1 MTPFLLLPLAC
12 YFVAAVLYHVHL
24 FSNRGNGEAATAA
37 RHAATGATLL
47 GVVTHAMVLT
57 EAAWVGGRAPL
68 GRPSE
73 TLSLLAW
80 LIAVA
85 QLVIEARAGWAAI
98 GSLSMPIAFIA
109 VFCAMLPAAHGPH
122 EASVLH
128 SRLME
133 PHVLATILGF
143 VSFALAF
150 CCAVLYL
157 IQSRLLKRKRIKGLF
172 GRLPPL
178 ESISV
183 SAHWM
188 ATAGFSMLTLG
199 IVTGVIWAMRAW
211 RPGWYLDPK
220 VVTSFFAWLVYAA
233 YLYASAVSGWRGRKT
248 TYFLI
253 AGFIVV
259 LIAYYGVNLV
269 APGQHRF

>member
-1 MTPFLLLPLAC
+1 MTPVLLVPLAL
-12 YFVAAVLYHVHL
+12 YFAAAVLYHMHL
-24 FSNRGNGEAATAA
+24 FGSRSSGETAARLRRAATAA
-37 RHAATGATLL
+37 TLG

-68 GRPSE
+68 GRPAE

-98 GSLSMPIAFIA
+98 GSLSMPIAFIVLFSA
-109 VFCAMLPAAHGPH
+109 LLPASRDPH
-122 EASVLH
+122 HAAILQ

-183 SAHWM
+183 SAHWL
-188 ATAGFSMLTLG
+188 AAAGFSMLTLG
-199 IVTGVIWAMRAW
+199 IVTGMLWATRAW

-220 VVTSFFAWLVYAA
+220 VVTSIFAWLVYAA

-269 APGQHRF
+269 APGQHQF